1 MALPIFSWF
10 SKPIDQN
17 PTKQKK
23 RTPNKID
30 FTDEMQCS
38 HDLTRSLYHN
48 SYPGLKLA
56 GALAFNPI
64 AIPVWFMSLPI
75 AESDNEAD
83 QELLTQITDQFSS
96 LMKQI
101 HIECHRDGTVWIHPF
116 YSTKDN
122 RLHWEIIPDGS
133 VINIVRDIQTKRIVQ
148 LDVDE
153 ELTIATK
160 KGKNAN
166 VRRTR
171 TFTAEK
177 IIEVWT
183 GDVVAAELK
192 SKSYRNITGELPI
205 PFANNADAT
214 EVRGHSDY
222 ERIIY
227 DMKDYHDID
236 LMQSKTLAKFN
247 IKMTQKV
254 KDVKSYLA
262 NNGFSSIADVDIP
275 AIDFIMNVDGEETDL
290 LEPARSYEAYESA
303 LKRKFRK
310 MVEGSGI
317 PEICWGIKTQGNHA
331 SAEEQMGMLI
341 QFVQD
346 KREQLNNVYARL
358 FTASIKL
365 LGITGMRTDLGTITV
380 TWGSLDELSA
390 ATKAEVFKNF
400 AEGVSKLVESAGMT
414 KAQLYRLWD
423 NLYPEA
429 TKETLEEFIE
439 GISFMAKHKQ
449 FKDELYL
456 NALDMAGDE

>member
-1 MALPIFSWF
+1 MSIFSWF
-10 SKPIDQN
+10 TSTKEAN
-17 PTKQKK
+17 PTKQAK
-23 RTPNKID
+23 RTPNRID
-30 FTDEMQCS
+30 FTDEMQCNAE
-38 HDLTRSLYHN
+38 LTKGLWHN
-48 SYPGLKLA
+48 NYPGMKLA

-64 AIPVWFMSLPI
+64 AIPVWFMGLPI
-75 AESDNEAD
+75 PESDNESD

-101 HIECHRDGTVWIHPF
+101 HIECHRDGTVWINPF
-116 YSTKDN
+116 FSSKDN
-122 RLHWEIIPDGS
+122 QLHWEIIPDSS
-133 VINIVRDIQTKRIVQ
+133 VINITRDIQTKRIVQ

-177 IIEVWT
+177 IIEVWS

-205 PFANNADAT
+205 PFANNSDAT

-222 ERIIY
+222 ERVIY

-247 IKMTQKV
+247 IKLNLEV
-254 KDVKSYLA
+254 ADVKTYLS
-262 NNGFSSIADVDIP
+262 NNGYDSISDIDVANSDL
-275 AIDFIMNVDGEETDL
+275 FISLYGKEKIGL
-290 LEPARSYEAYESA
+290 IEPTNAYQAYESA
-303 LKRKFRK
+303 LKRKFLK
-310 MVEGSGI
+310 IVEGSGI
-317 PEICWGIKTQGNHA
+317 PEICWGVKTTGNHA

-346 KREQLNNVYARL
+346 KREQLNNVYTRL
-358 FTASIKL
+358 FTASLKL
-365 LGITGMRTDLGTITV
+365 LGITGMRTDLGTITI

-429 TKETLEEFIE
+429 TTETLEDFIE
-439 GISFMAKHKQ
+439 EISFMAKHKQ
-449 FKDELYL
+449 FKDESYL
-456 NALDMAGDE
+456 NAMDLDGFDE

>member
-1 MALPIFSWF
+1 MSIFSWF
-10 SKPIDQN
+10 TNTKEIN
-17 PTKQKK
+17 PTKQEK
-23 RTPNKID
+23 RTPNRID
-30 FTDEMQCS
+30 FTDEMQCNAE
-38 HDLTRSLYHN
+38 LTKGLWHN
-48 SYPGLKLA
+48 NYPGMKLA

-64 AIPVWFMSLPI
+64 AIPVWFMGLPI
-75 AESDNEAD
+75 PESDNEAD
-83 QELLTQITDQFSS
+83 QELLTQISDQFSS

-101 HIECHRDGTVWIHPF
+101 HIMTHRDGTVWIHPF
-116 YSTKDN
+116 FSSKDN
-122 RLHWEIIPDGS
+122 QLHWEIIPDSS
-133 VINIVRDIQTKRIVQ
+133 VINITRDIQTKRIVQ

-177 IIEVWT
+177 IIEVWS

-205 PFANNADAT
+205 PFANNSDAT

-222 ERIIY
+222 ERVIY

-247 IKMTQKV
+247 IKLNLEV
-254 KDVKSYLA
+254 ADVKTYLS
-262 NNGFSSIADVDIP
+262 NNGYDSISDIDVANSDL
-275 AIDFIMNVDGEETDL
+275 FISLYGKEKIGL
-290 LEPARSYEAYESA
+290 IEPTNAYQAYESA
-303 LKRKFRK
+303 LKRKFLK
-310 MVEGSGI
+310 IVEGSGI
-317 PEICWGIKTQGNHA
+317 PEICWGVKTTGNHA

-346 KREQLNNVYARL
+346 KREQLNNVYTRL
-358 FTASIKL
+358 FTASLKL

-400 AEGVSKLVESAGMT
+400 ADGVSKLVESAGMT

-429 TKETLEEFIE
+429 TTETLEDFIE
-439 GISFMAKHKQ
+439 EISFMAKHKQ
-449 FKDELYL
+449 FKDESYL
-456 NALDMAGDE
+456 NAMDLDGFDE